1 MQAAPR
7 GPPCSGTSTY
17 AQHPSFEAE
26 TTVGVVQNKVV
37 QKMVVRNTC
46 ANPPRIFQNNNVT
59 NRSWNFTCAAVRAVL
74 LAVYFVYI
82 CNCVVPLSCREQQ
95 ELWAQSSLKRGIS
108 TYAQT

>member
-1 MQAAPR
+1 MQAALR

-46 ANPPRIFQNNNVT
+46 ANPPRIFQNT
-59 NRSWNFTCAAVRAVL
+59 MSQIGAGTL
-74 LAVYFVYI
+74 LA
-82 CNCVVPLSCREQQ
+82 PP
-95 ELWAQSSLKRGIS
+95 
-108 TYAQT
+108 